1 MRVARKNCSKKGFF
15 VFLLCFFFISSNI
28 LPICANAEVTTL
40 KVGEI
45 YNGFLLKEDKNM
57 NDINSKIKIFSHLKS
72 GANLVYVENDDEN
85 MTFDINF
92 VTPTSNNTGVN
103 HILEH
108 SVLYGS
114 DKYPVKSPLMEI
126 SKHSVV
132 SFVNAMTSPDRTH
145 YPITTNNYKDFKN
158 VMGIY
163 MDAVFFPKFRNDER
177 IFRTQAGHY
186 ELESKDGEL
195 TYNGVVY
202 NEMKA
207 ALSNPDRKAY
217 MQILNSL
224 YPNTTYG
231 FESGGK
237 PEDMPSL
244 TYKEALEVY
253 NTNYHPSN
261 SYIFLYGK
269 LNILDVLR
277 TLNVDYLSKFDKKII
292 GEKIPMPKA
301 LDKRVESIG
310 EYPIAKNADPKNKTY
325 LSLSYAMDLKGNK
338 EDTIGLAVLSQI
350 LLGLDSS
357 PLKNALIQN
366 GFGSTVV
373 GGFSNGTKKPFFYVQ
388 VSGSN
393 KEHKDSFAKF
403 VDDYFVKLSQEG
415 LDKETVKALLATIDL
430 ETRKDKTNN
439 DKGQDYNQSIISSWI
454 YENDPLKNFS
464 SDDSLEKIKKSLD
477 SGYFE
482 NLIKK
487 YFIGNNHSALVVLS
501 GKPGLQQ
508 ELDAKMKKQLSDYK
522 ATLSD
527 KELDKL
533 VEDTKAFKEWQNI
546 PDSEQ
551 ALATIP
557 KLKLSDI
564 NTASEKTPIAV
575 KDFNSNKVLSHEMYT
590 NKVSYMNFYFDTKTV
605 PQDKLY
611 YISILAN
618 ILGRLDTKTY
628 TQEQLE
634 KKCLSTGNVSFG
646 ISIPQ
651 DVKNQGLYH
660 PKFVVR
666 CDSTIENSKAVMD
679 LANEIIMNTKFDSKD
694 KLRSYISEFKAKK
707 ASTLNNSQ
715 INVVVSKLMSYL
727 SDIGQYNNLFNEQ
740 YYKFLNDLDKNFD
753 AKYEDLVKNLNS
765 VSKLIFNGENLI
777 TSYASDKADT
787 SKVENTIKDMIGKLP
802 NEKLTRYDY
811 KFDNTIKNEGFTLP
825 GLGQYVAKGCDINK
839 LGYKFN
845 GKMLVL
851 QKILTNEYLMP
862 TVREKGGAYG
872 SQCFVNQ
879 QGIFAFVS
887 WRDPNLK
894 NTLNAYNKAGD
905 FLRNFKISQEQ
916 LTSYILGLVNAENS
930 ANVLSNVNVSDY
942 NYMSNMSAEDAKR
955 IKEEILS
962 TTPEDIARFA
972 DLMDAIAKDN
982 TYCVI
987 GSVDKINEC
996 KDIFTRTADLLETNK

>member
-1 MRVARKNCSKKGFF
+1 MRVARNNCTKKGFF

-28 LPICANAEVTTL
+28 LPVCANAEVRTL

-45 YNGFLLKEDKNM
+45 YNGFLLKEDK
-57 NDINSKIKIFSHLKS
+57 DVKEINSKIKIFSHLKS

-186 ELESKDGEL
+186 ELASKDGEL

-253 NTNYHPSN
+253 NANYHPSN

-277 TLNVDYLSKFDKKII
+277 TLNTDYLSKFDKKLI
-292 GEKIPMPKA
+292 GERIPMPKA

-325 LSLSYAMDLKGNK
+325 LSLSFAMDLNGN
-338 EDTIGLAVLSQI
+338 EDDAIGLSVLSQI

-357 PLKNALIQN
+357 PLKNDLIKN
-366 GFGSTVV
+366 GFGSRVV
-373 GGFSNGTKKPFFYVQ
+373 GGFTNGTKKPLFYVQ
-388 VSGSN
+388 VNDSN
-393 KEHKDSFAKF
+393 KEYKDAFAKF
-403 VDDYFVKLSQEG
+403 IDDYFVKLSKEG
-415 LDKETVKALLATIDL
+415 LDKEAVKALLSTIEL
-430 ETRKDKTNN
+430 STRKEKTNN
-439 DKGQDYNQSIISSWI
+439 DKGQEYSQTIISSWI
-454 YENDPLKNFS
+454 YENNPLKYFS
-464 SDDSLEKIKKSLD
+464 GDDGLEKIKKSLD

-487 YFIGNNHSALVVLS
+487 YFVGNNHSALVVLS
-501 GKPGLQQ
+501 GKQGLQQ
-508 ELDAKMKKQLSDYK
+508 ELDAKMKKQLGDYK

-533 VEDTKAFKEWQNI
+533 VEDTKAFKEWQNT

-564 NTASEKTPIAV
+564 NTESEKTPISV
-575 KDFNSNKVLSHEMYT
+575 KDFNTNKVLSHEMYT

-618 ILGRLDTKTY
+618 VLGRLDTKNY

-634 KKCLSTGNVSFG
+634 KKCLNTGDVNFG
-646 ISIPQ
+646 IMIPQ
-651 DVKNQGLYH
+651 DNKNPEVYH

-666 CDSTIENSKAVMD
+666 CNSTIENSKATMD

-694 KLRSYISEFKAKK
+694 KLRAYISEFKARK

-715 INVVVSKLMSYL
+715 TNVVVSKLMSYIN
-727 SDIGQYNNLFNEQ
+727 SVGQYNNLFNEQ

-765 VSKLIFNGENLI
+765 VSKLIFNGENLV
-777 TSYASDKADT
+777 TSYASDKDDM
-787 SKVENTIKDMIGKLP
+787 SKVEDTVKDMIGKLP

-811 KFDNTIKNEGFTLP
+811 KFNNTVKNEGFTLP

-879 QGIFAFVS
+879 QGIFAFIS

-894 NTLNAYNKAGD
+894 NTLEAYNKAGD

-916 LTSYILGLVNAENS
+916 LTSYILGLVNADNS
-930 ANVLSNVNVSDY
+930 SNILSKVNVSDF
-942 NYMSNMSAEDAKR
+942 NFMSNVSPEDAKR

-962 TTPEDIARFA
+962 TTPEDIAKFA

-987 GSVDKINEC
+987 GSVDKINES
-996 KDIFTRTADLLETNK
+996 KDIFTRTADLLDTDN

>member
-1 MRVARKNCSKKGFF
+1 MRVARNDYSKKVFF
-15 VFLLCFFFISSNI
+15 IFLLCFFFISSNI
-28 LPICANAEVTTL
+28 LPICANAEVTAL

-45 YNGFLLKEDKNM
+45 YNGFLLKEDRNVKE
-57 NDINSKIKIFSHLKS
+57 INSKIKIFSHSKS

-132 SFVNAMTSPDRTH
+132 SFVNAITSSDRTQ

-186 ELESKDGEL
+186 ELASKNAEL

-217 MQILNSL
+217 MQMLNAL

-244 TYKEALEVY
+244 SYKEALQVY

-261 SYIFLYGK
+261 SYIFIYGK
-269 LNILDVLR
+269 LDILDVLR
-277 TLNVDYLSKFDKKII
+277 TLNTDYLSKFDKKTVD
-292 GEKIPMPKA
+292 ERIPMPKS
-301 LDKRVESIG
+301 LNNRVESIG
-310 EYPIAKNADPKNKTY
+310 EYPIAKNADCKNKTY
-325 LSLSYAMDLKGNK
+325 LSLSYAMDLNGNK
-338 EDTIGLAVLSQI
+338 DDTIGLTVLSQI

-357 PLKNALIQN
+357 PLKKALIQN

-388 VSGSN
+388 VNGSN
-393 KEHKDSFAKF
+393 KEYKESFAKF
-403 VDDYFVKLSQEG
+403 VDDYFVKLSKEG
-415 LDKETVKALLATIDL
+415 LDKEAVRALLSTIEF

-439 DKGQDYNQSIISSWI
+439 DKGQEYNQSIISSWI
-454 YENDPLKNFS
+454 YENDPFKNLD
-464 SDDSLEKIKKSLD
+464 SDGCLAKIKNSLD

-487 YFIGNNHSALVVLS
+487 YFIGNNHSVLVVLS

-533 VEDTKAFKEWQNI
+533 VEDTKAFKEWQNT
-546 PDSEQ
+546 PDNEK

-564 NTASEKTPIAV
+564 NTASEKTPIEV
-575 KDFNSNKVLSHEMYT
+575 KDFNTNKVLSHEMYT
-590 NKVSYMNFYFDTKTV
+590 NKVSYMNYYFDTKTV
-605 PQDKLY
+605 PQDKIY
-611 YISILAN
+611 YISILSN
-618 ILGRLDTKTY
+618 ILGRLDTKNY

-634 KKCLSTGNVSFG
+634 KKCLNTGNVNFG
-646 ISIPQ
+646 MIIPQ
-651 DVKNQGLYH
+651 DNKNLGVYN
-660 PKFVVR
+660 PKFVVT
-666 CDSTIENSKAVMD
+666 CGSTIENSKAAID
-679 LANEIIMNTKFDSKD
+679 LANEIMTNTKFDSKD
-694 KLRSYISEFKAKK
+694 KLKAYISEMKTRR
-707 ASTLNNSQ
+707 ASYLNNSQ
-715 INVVVSKLMSYL
+715 INVVLGKLMSY
-727 SDIGQYNNLFNEQ
+727 INNYGQYNNLFNEQ
-740 YYKFLNDLDKNFD
+740 YYKFLNDLEKDFD

-765 VSKLIFNGENLI
+765 VRKLIFNGENLV
-777 TSYASDKADT
+777 TSFAADKDDMSTVEDT
-787 SKVENTIKDMIGKLP
+787 VKDMLGKLP
-802 NEKLTRYDY
+802 NEKLTRYEY
-811 KFDNTIKNEGFTLP
+811 KFDSTVKNEGFTLP

-872 SQCFVNQ
+872 SQCYVNE

-894 NTLNAYNKAGD
+894 STLEAYNKAGD

-916 LTSYILGLVNAENS
+916 LTSYILGLVNADNNS
-930 ANVLSNVNVSDY
+930 NVLSKINGSDF
-942 NYMSNMSAEDAKR
+942 NYMSNISAEDAKR

-962 TTPEDIARFA
+962 TTPEDIAKFA
-972 DLMDAIAKDN
+972 YLMDAIAKDN

-987 GSVDKINEC
+987 GSADKINES
-996 KDIFTRTADLLETNK
+996 KDIFTRTVDLLDTNK